1 MTASHPLRTLNAW
14 VFYISCSL
22 LLVSCWQRNEFPADL
37 PVDPVVLTPP
47 VQRAVEV
54 PPVLLEQADIRY
66 RIEPQYFYDL
76 KGLVVSYAHHDGNY
90 SLHRL
95 WSDHLNVADVCVVW
109 GDNVTGIDLN
119 RVAFW
124 NGKFTCNF
132 ETSDPVTW
140 EKFRADQISNNHLL
154 TVDPAVRRAI
164 GQVRIGDQVRIR
176 GWLAQYSNDRG
187 FSRGTSTSR
196 EDRGNGA
203 CETILVQQ
211 FTVLEPMDNGWR
223 TLMTFSLTGVVVSS
237 LIWIIAVLR
246 GVF

>member
-1 MTASHPLRTLNAW
+1 
-14 VFYISCSL
+14 
-22 LLVSCWQRNEFPADL
+22 
-37 PVDPVVLTPP
+37 
-47 VQRAVEV
+47 
-54 PPVLLEQADIRY
+54 
-66 RIEPQYFYDL
+66 
-76 KGLVVSYAHHDGNY
+76 
-90 SLHRL
+90 
-95 WSDHLNVADVCVVW
+95 
-109 GDNVTGIDLN
+109 
-119 RVAFW
+119 
-124 NGKFTCNF
+124 
-132 ETSDPVTW
+132 
-140 EKFRADQISNNHLL
+140 
-154 TVDPAVRRAI
+154 VDPAVRRAI